1 MADKKK
7 KAVRVSKVPANE
19 TKRDKFIRLADA
31 RVSRVL
37 KQIRMIGNL
46 SASGYEYGQ
55 SDIDK
60 IYDALLE
67 TVKSTM
73 ARFVPRS
80 AEDKADVPDFSLKS

>member
-7 KAVRVSKVPANE
+7 KVVRISKVPTDE

-46 SASGYEYGQ
+46 SASGYEYNAE
-55 SDIDK
+55 DVKKIDA
-60 IYDALLE
+60 ALISTVE
-67 TVKSTM
+67 TVM

-80 AEDKADVPDFSLKS
+80 ADEKAAGSSFSLKS